1 MMIAVINDNNYLL
14 NNYYTE
20 TSGRLHLFI
29 NCEEEN
35 YDMDMLETDVINND
49 GISIVNGE
57 ETIANLSGYT
67 KIVHLEK
74 KYDSGKQIYVMID
87 VSSVGEMVKNL
98 QKDVDDFNVRL
109 NVFEPQ
115 LSNFENRLNSATAQI
130 ETIESNIN
138 IKTDETQNLTDRISF
153 VEQDLNALKE
163 QNFSMTFEN
172 LQTQIDTIKKF
183 VNMPTE
189 EVPAEPEAE

>member
-1 MMIAVINDNNYLL
+1 MMIAVINGNNYLL

-98 QKDVDDFNVRL
+98 QKDVDNFKVKMDVL
-109 NVFEPQ
+109 EPQ
-115 LSNFENRLNSATAQI
+115 MVNFENKLTTAVSQV
-130 ETIESNIN
+130 EAAEARVNA
-138 IKTDETQNLTDRISF
+138 KLDETQNLTERVEF
-153 VEQDLNALKE
+153 VEQDINMLKE
-163 QNFSMTFEN
+163 QDWGGTA
-172 LQTQIDTIKKF
+172 LQLQSQIESIKKF
-183 VNMPTE
+183 INMPTE
-189 EVPAEPEAE
+189 EETQVK

>member
-1 MMIAVINDNNYLL
+1 MIAVINKQNYIL

-35 YDMDMLETDVINND
+35 YDMDVLEADVISND

-57 ETIANLSGYT
+57 ETIASLSGYT

-98 QKDVDDFNVRL
+98 QKDIDNFNVRL

-115 LSNFENRLNSATAQI
+115 LNNFENRLNSAATQI
-130 ETIESNIN
+130 ETIESKIN
-138 IKTDETQNLTDRISF
+138 IETDETQNLTDRISF
-153 VEQDLNALKE
+153 VEQDLNTLKE

-172 LQTQIDTIKKF
+172 LQTQIDVIKKF

-189 EVPAEPEAE
+189 EVPVEPEAE

>member
-1 MMIAVINDNNYLL
+1 MMIAVINGNNYLL

-74 KYDSGKQIYVMID
+74 KYDNGKQIYVMID

-153 VEQDLNALKE
+153 VEQDLNTLKE

>member
-1 MMIAVINDNNYLL
+1 MMIAVINGNNYLL

-35 YDMDMLETDVINND
+35 YDMNMLEADVISND

-57 ETIANLSGYT
+57 ETVASLSGYT

-98 QKDVDDFNVRL
+98 QKDVDDFKVKMS
-109 NVFEPQ
+109 VFEPQ
-115 LSNFENRLNSATAQI
+115 MVNFENKLTTAVSQVEAAEARVNARL
-130 ETIESNIN
+130 
-138 IKTDETQNLTDRISF
+138 DGTQNLIERVEF
-153 VEQDLNALKE
+153 VEQDMNMLKE
-163 QNFSMTFEN
+163 QDWGGIT
-172 LQTQIDTIKKF
+172 LQLQSQIDSIKKF

-189 EVPAEPEAE
+189 ETPVEPEAE

>member
-1 MMIAVINDNNYLL
+1 MMIAVINGNNYLL

-29 NCEEEN
+29 NCEKEN
-35 YDMDMLETDVINND
+35 YNMDMLETDIINND

-98 QKDVDDFNVRL
+98 QKDVDDFKVKMD
-109 NVFEPQ
+109 VFEPQ
-115 LSNFENRLNSATAQI
+115 MVNFENKLTTAVSQVEAAEARVNARL
-130 ETIESNIN
+130 
-138 IKTDETQNLTDRISF
+138 DGTQNLIERVEF
-153 VEQDLNALKE
+153 VEQDMNMLKE
-163 QNFSMTFEN
+163 QDWGGIT
-172 LQTQIDTIKKF
+172 LQLQSQIDSIKKF
-183 VNMPTE
+183 INMPTE
-189 EVPAEPEAE
+189 EETQAE

>member
-1 MMIAVINDNNYLL
+1 MMIAVINGNNYLL